1 MSTPKKPKKA
11 KPKRS
16 WLGRMFRRLLTLMLT
31 LVLAGIALL
40 FDGHQQ
46 LDAPLRL
53 SEPRNFDIEA
63 GSSLPKIL
71 ANADEQGIF
80 AAHRQAVYLGLL
92 ARIDGRAAM
101 VKAGEYRIE
110 PTMTPRSLLALW
122 VSGKTVLHEL
132 QLIEGWRFADALKK
146 VRESPVLTRTLAPD
160 LDDAGLMTALG
171 QPGKSPEGRLF
182 PDTYRFSKGMSD
194 VAFLRKALAAQEQV
208 LAEEWASRDPNLPY
222 DGPEQA
228 LIMASIIEKETGV
241 AAEREQIAGVF
252 VRRLQIGMRLQTD
265 PTVIYGIGSTY
276 DGNIRSR
283 DLLTDTPYNTYTRD
297 GLPPTPICLP
307 GRASV
312 HAAMHPSAG
321 DALYFVGKGDG
332 SHQFS
337 ATLTEHNE
345 AVRRYQLGGRG
356 AAQ

>member
-1 MSTPKKPKKA
+1 MSAPKKKKA
-11 KPKRS
+11 KRG
-16 WLGRMFRRLLTLMLT
+16 WLGRLVRLLLTLI
-31 LVLAGIALL
+31 LVAAGLL
-40 FDGHQQ
+40 FDGLRQ
-46 LDAPLRL
+46 LDAPLAL
-53 SEPRNFDIEA
+53 SEPRNFDIAA
-63 GSSLPKIL
+63 GSSLPRIL
-71 ANADEQGIF
+71 AVASEQSLF
-80 AAHRQAVYLGLL
+80 ASRRQALYLGLL
-92 ARIDGRAAM
+92 ARLDGRAAM

-110 PTMTPRSLLALW
+110 PAMTPRGLLALW

-146 VRESPVLTRTLAPD
+146 VRESAVLAQTLAAD
-160 LDDAGLMTALG
+160 LDDAGLMAALG

-208 LAEEWASRDPNLPY
+208 LAEEWAGRDPNLPY
-222 DGPEQA
+222 DGTEQA
-228 LIMASIIEKETGV
+228 LIMASIIEKETGM

-265 PTVIYGIGSTY
+265 PTVIYGIGSAY

-307 GRASV
+307 GRASI
-312 HAAMHPSAG
+312 HAAMHPAAG

-337 ATLTEHNE
+337 ATLAEHNE
-345 AVRRYQLGGRG
+345 AVRRYQLGSRGRG